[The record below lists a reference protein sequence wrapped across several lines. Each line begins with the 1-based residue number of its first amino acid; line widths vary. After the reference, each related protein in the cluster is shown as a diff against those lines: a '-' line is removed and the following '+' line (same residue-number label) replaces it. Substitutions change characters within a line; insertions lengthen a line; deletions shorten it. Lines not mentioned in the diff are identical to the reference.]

1 MILYWTKVVYFE
13 LTITKVEEKIK
24 NYINVSTNVFF
35 YNMQLN
41 NVSLKKIVRNK
52 IAVIFKYMYVKDR
65 FRIYITYRG

>member
-52 IAVIFKYMYVKDR
+52 IAVIFKYVKDR

>member
-35 YNMQLN
+35 LQYA
-41 NVSLKKIVRNK
+41 IE
-52 IAVIFKYMYVKDR
+52 
-65 FRIYITYRG
+65 